1 MGRWIVLE
9 EDDFVRDNSDGWC
22 GSCASEDDAKNIARR
37 HKQECDHYEQRIAEL
52 EAEIARIKAESLRV
66 VPTEKHE
73 LGHYEVAMAVILNHA
88 ATIYEHYDSEDGEL
102 VRLKRWETEDGN

>member
-52 EAEIARIKAESLRV
+52 TAELARVKAESLRV
-66 VPTEKHE
+66 VKCADDMPP
-73 LGHYEVAMAVILNHA
+73 LNLD
-88 ATIYEHYDSEDGEL
+88 TL
-102 VRLKRWETEDGN
+102 VRHIHIDGHVVRLELWDRQC